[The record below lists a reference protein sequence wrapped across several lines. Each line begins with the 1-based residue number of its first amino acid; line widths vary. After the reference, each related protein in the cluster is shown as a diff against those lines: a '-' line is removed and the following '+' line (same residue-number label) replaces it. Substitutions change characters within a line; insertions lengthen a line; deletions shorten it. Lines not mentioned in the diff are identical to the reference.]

1 MTKSAL
7 ITGGAG
13 FIGFHLA
20 RDLSE
25 DGFNVTILDNF
36 SRGREDE
43 EFHELISRNNV
54 HFIKA
59 DITEKSS
66 FNNIGEF
73 DYVYH
78 LAAINGT
85 GNFYSIPD
93 QVLRVGVIGTLNVLD
108 WFVKCGKGK
117 ILFSSSSETYAGALK
132 LLSSDFPIPTPE
144 NVPLVIDDP
153 SNVRWS
159 YGAGKIIGEVAFHSY
174 SAANGMDKFSIVR
187 YHNIYGPRMGFE
199 HVIPQFI
206 ERIERGDNPF
216 YIMGGTETRSFCYV
230 DDAVVATRMVME
242 SEKSNGK
249 VIHIG
254 RSDGEISILDLAN
267 KIFSVADVK
276 PELEIRPA
284 PEGSVKRRCPDVQE
298 LTNLGF
304 SPNIS
309 LEDGLDRIYQWYHEY
324 YNNRVD

>member
-1 MTKSAL
+1 MTESAL

-20 RDLSE
+20 RNLSN
-25 DGFNVTILDNF
+25 DGYNVTILDNF
-36 SRGREDE
+36 SRGREDN
-43 EFHELISRNNV
+43 EFNELISRKNV
-54 HFIKA
+54 QFIKA

-66 FNNIGEF
+66 FNNLGEF

-85 GNFYSIPD
+85 ENFYNIPD
-93 QVLRVGVIGTLNVLD
+93 QVLRVGVVGTLNVLD
-108 WFVKCGKGK
+108 WFAKKKKGK

-132 LLSSDFPIPTPE
+132 ILSGDFPIPTPE

-159 YGAGKIIGEVAFHSY
+159 YGAGKIIGEVAFYSY
-174 SAANGMDKFSIVR
+174 SAANGMDNFSIVR

-206 ERIERGDNPF
+206 ERIERGDDPF
-216 YIMGGTETRSFCYV
+216 HIMGGTETRTFCYV
-230 DDAVVATRMVME
+230 DDAVAATRMVME
-242 SEKSNGK
+242 RGDTNGK

-254 RSDGEISILDLAN
+254 RSEGEISILDLAN
-267 KIFSVADVK
+267 KIFSVAGVQ
-276 PELEIRPA
+276 PEIEIRPA

-298 LTNLGF
+298 LSNLGF
-304 SPNIS
+304 SPKFS
-309 LEDGLDRIYQWYHEY
+309 LDNGLERIYQWYHEY
-324 YNNRVD
+324 YSNRE